1 MARRFDVSRTSL
13 SSENKIIKQNIYS
26 EEMNK
31 LKRQKLNKEFG
42 PNGVALGV

>member
-1 MARRFDVSRTSL
+1 MK
-13 SSENKIIKQNIYS
+13 SSIYS

-31 LKRQKLNKEFG
+31 LKGIESQEFG